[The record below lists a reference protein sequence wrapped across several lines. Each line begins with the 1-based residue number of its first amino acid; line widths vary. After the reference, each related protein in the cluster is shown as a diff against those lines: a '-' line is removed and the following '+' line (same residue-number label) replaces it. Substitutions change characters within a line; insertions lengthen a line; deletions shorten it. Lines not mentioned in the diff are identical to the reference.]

1 LTSMRA
7 AVTVGPR
14 SIDVVERPEP
24 PPPGEGSTLLRV
36 ETVGICGSDL
46 HFYTGALGARHER
59 LRPRVQGHEFSAVV
73 EAVDP
78 AGSPFDV
85 GDRVAVWPVT
95 GCGRCRSCTAAR
107 PNVCSELDLIGV
119 HHDGA
124 LQDLVLVDTANV
136 VLAGDLDRAQT
147 ALVEPASIAIHTVAR
162 AAVRPEEQVVV
173 FGAGPIGFATAI
185 AARDRGGRITLVD
198 PVDARRDLV
207 ARVGFETETPDSPSL
222 ALLCGGAG
230 PHTIIDTTGRPE
242 VLQRT
247 LDLAANGGRVVVVG
261 LTGASAPVCSGTL
274 PHKELD
280 VLGVSCCV
288 AEEFAA
294 AVELVRAH
302 RGLFDTFVSHTFPL
316 DRVDDAFALLEQDP
330 GAAYKL
336 LIDLRAESGA
346 TP

>member
-1 LTSMRA
+1 MRA
-7 AVTVGPR
+7 AVTVVPR
-14 SIDVVERPEP
+14 VIEVVERSEP
-24 PPPGEGSTLLRV
+24 PPPSAGRTLLRV

-46 HFYTGALGARHER
+46 HFYTGAMGARHAKR
-59 LRPRVQGHEFSAVV
+59 YPRVQGHEFSAVV
-73 EAVDP
+73 EAADP
-78 AGSPFDV
+78 AGSPFEV

-95 GCGRCRSCTAAR
+95 GCGRCRSCAAAR
-107 PNVCSELDLIGV
+107 PNVCSAIDLIGV

-136 VLAGDLDRAQT
+136 VPVGDLDAART
-147 ALVEPASIAIHTVAR
+147 ALVEPVSIAIHTVAR
-162 AAVRPEEQVVV
+162 AMVRPEEQVVV

-185 AARDRGGRITLVD
+185 AARDRGGRIMLVD
-198 PVDARRDLV
+198 PVASRRDLV
-207 ARVGFETETPDSPSL
+207 ARAAFETEAPDAPSL
-222 ALLCGGAG
+222 GSLCGGAG

-242 VLQRT
+242 VLQT
-247 LDLAANGGRVVVVG
+247 ALDLVTNGGRVVVVG

-288 AEEFAA
+288 ADEFAA

-316 DRVDDAFALLEQDP
+316 TQVDDAFELLEQDP
-330 GAAYKL
+330 DTTFKA
-336 LIDLRAESGA
+336 LIDLRDGA
-346 TP
+346 GTEQ